1 MTAEKEYTIDLSE
14 QQKKFCLDLHY
25 NCANSYVFVNGIEIY
40 KFKAKKSEINAVP
53 LCSGNVSKNFST
65 DNIKNT
71 GIYRYVYYFSVDYD
85 STNVANILDIHKY
98 LMAKNSI
105 K

>member
-25 NCANSYVFVNGIEIY
+25 NWANSYVFVNGIEIY
-40 KFKAKKSEINAVP
+40 KFKAKKSEITAVP

-65 DNIKNT
+65 DNVKNT
-71 GIYRYVYYFSVDYD
+71 GIYRYVYDFSVDYD